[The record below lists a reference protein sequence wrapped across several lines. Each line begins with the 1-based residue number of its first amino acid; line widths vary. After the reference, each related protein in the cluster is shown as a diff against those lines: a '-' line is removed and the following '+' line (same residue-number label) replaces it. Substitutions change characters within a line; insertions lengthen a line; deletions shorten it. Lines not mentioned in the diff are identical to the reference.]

1 MLLADCGKTLWRALL
16 LTGMVAALSACGFHL
31 RGDVQLASQLSPLY
45 IADSGPYE
53 LRSEIRALLRS
64 SNVTLVN
71 NSKQAAAMLTIEQ
84 ASPTRRVLSV
94 DASGR
99 AREYEVQYRVR
110 YRISRQSAEPVVR
123 TIKLTR
129 ELLFDPDSVLALDYE
144 TQTLYS
150 DMRRDAARLMLQQLQ
165 ALK

>member
-1 MLLADCGKTLWRALL
+1 MLLADRSKSLWRALL
-16 LTGMVAALSACGFHL
+16 LTGIVIALNACGFHL
-31 RGDVQLASQLSPLY
+31 RGDVQLTAQLSPLY

-64 SNVTLVN
+64 SNVKLAN
-71 NSKQAAAMLTIEQ
+71 SSKQAAAVLTIEQ

-94 DASGR
+94 DSRGR

-110 YRISRQSAEPVVR
+110 YRVSRQSARPVVR
-123 TIKLTR
+123 NITLTR